1 MSKIKFSLAM
11 LVASLFLFTNVWAAE
26 RTAPTFPKASSV
38 ESGKTYYL
46 YNVGAE
52 MFLTRSTVNTSYPG
66 VGKYAKAVAVDVS
79 AMSDGSYTLRFSDD
93 KYYIYAQSSAMFS
106 RSSVN
111 RECYFTIA
119 GTADGYTIQRA
130 PANTTYYKENQFVG
144 YPGDA
149 ANDRIMPNLTEGN
162 ITWKFIE
169 KEAAEYYIAKR
180 RLYDALLTITDSYFY
195 IVDNFEKVYN
205 DPASSTELLN
215 EAADNIEGGLL
226 LSSKYVARSWSDYPI
241 FFTNDSEKNWK
252 FYDGGYYYED
262 YLYIDKPTPLE
273 TYTLK
278 AIVKNDENA
287 TLSYMLYDYYGAEA
301 EVYIDGTLVHKL
313 SRNMLEYAS
322 GYKYSRF
329 FDKLAPG
336 THVIEWRFFNAT
348 PANYTYRYT
357 IRDIGI
363 EKTPYFEVSLLE
375 PGSLGT
381 EVLYNVDHIKDVRR
395 IKIKGKMNADDWA
408 KISMMV
414 NLYSIDL
421 SEAEVTSIPANQ
433 FDNNS
438 GDWRYLHEIVL
449 PNTLE
454 SIGNSAFYQ
463 SYIDKVT
470 FPASLKTIGEKAF
483 YNSMI
488 SEAILPDNMTSIGTY
503 AFYECTQLKNAHYPN
518 NLTYVPTYCFCYC
531 YNMTYIS
538 LPDELTRI
546 NSRAFLRCW
555 ELNIPIPKN
564 LEYIGEYAFAGFN
577 NKNIHFPKTLKTIST
592 GAFNSCDFD
601 SLIIP
606 AGCSV
611 EGTNDVSHY
620 GAFENCDS
628 LVYAEFPTDFYS
640 ANYYSGQIQNC
651 SNLKTLVFR
660 SPTVVGG
667 NYKSYFL
674 NGCPSDVVIKVP
686 SFLVN
691 SYKLD
696 EYWYNYK
703 IEGFNTGDIKDWV
716 LNNNL
721 VMNARERFDG
731 KPNLTINSGGSIKL
745 NGDAAQLIDTLHT
758 VSYNYYNGTS
768 SDAYARIL
776 VNNDATKILGR
787 YTHEYYVTGKYWYFV
802 SLPFDFKISDVTPS
816 VEGTKFVFRYYDG
829 ATRAANGAS
838 GNWKNYAED
847 AIITAGTGFIV
858 QANASC
864 YLKFT
869 ALENESKQNVVSN
882 EEFVKALDE
891 NASEKASNRGW
902 NLVGNPW
909 QCYYNIHTLNFIAPI
924 TTYDVYNKKYNAYSI
939 IDDDYAIAPNEA
951 FFVQCPENINS
962 ISFPET
968 GRQTTSVIEN
978 QQSIRPHN
986 VASATSNRQLVDILL
1001 SNGKSDDR
1009 TRVVFNESASEEYET
1024 TCDASKFFA
1033 TEGDCPQLYTIGGD
1047 GTEYAINERP
1057 YNGGNV
1063 LLGIIVAQDGTY
1075 TFKQQRSNAREVVLF
1090 DKETGVTHN
1099 FADGD
1104 YTFTANAGT
1113 YTNRFVLG
1121 ITKAPETTSV
1131 AELESMGITVDTEG
1145 GRIQVSGAKGTISI
1159 IATDGRTVAT
1169 FNGEGAVNLAAGTY
1183 IVRTTAGA
1191 TKVVVK

>member
-46 YNVGAE
+46 YNVGADK
-52 MFLTRSTVNTSYPG
+52 FLTRSTVVTSYPG

-79 AMSDGSYTLRFSDD
+79 AMSDGSYTLRFSNN
-93 KYYIYAQSSAMFS
+93 KYYIYAQSSSMFS
-106 RSSVN
+106 RSSVD

-130 PANTTYYKENQFVG
+130 PANTSYYKENQFVG

-149 ANDRIMPNLTEGN
+149 ADDRIVPNLTEGN

-180 RLYDALLTITDSYFY
+180 RLYDALLTTDEYFY
-195 IVDNFEKVYN
+195 TVDKFEKIYN
-205 DPASSTELLN
+205 DPASSTELLR
-215 EAADNIEGGLL
+215 EAADDLNSGLL
-226 LSSKYVARSWSDYPI
+226 ISNKYISMPWSDYPI
-241 FFTNDSEKNWK
+241 LFEPCGVEWSVYGSETSYDYDKYFACNLVEGTETYSLKATVTVAEDATLVYYLSTNQ
-252 FYDGGYYYED
+252 YYY
-262 YLYIDKPTPLE
+262 
-273 TYTLK
+273 
-278 AIVKNDENA
+278 
-287 TLSYMLYDYYGAEA
+287 LS
-301 EVYIDGTLVHKL
+301 VYIDGKLVRTL
-313 SRNMLEYAS
+313 NYNQ
-322 GYKYSRF
+322 
-329 FDKLAPG
+329 FDGNLNSYRYTKHTCCFEELTPG
-336 THVIEWRFFNAT
+336 THEIIWQSGAPFYVRG
-348 PANYTYRYT
+348 
-357 IRDIGI
+357 IGV
-363 EKTPYFEVSLLE
+363 EKTPTVEVSLLE

-381 EVLYNVDHIKDVRR
+381 EILYNVNHLKDVRR
-395 IKIKGKMNADDWA
+395 LKIKGKMNADDWA
-408 KISMMV
+408 KVDMMT
-414 NLYSIDL
+414 NLFTLDL
-421 SEAEVTSIPANQ
+421 SEADIDTIADNQ
-433 FDNNS
+433 FRGNRSSSSSSNFL
-438 GDWRYLHEIVL
+438 YKVVL
-449 PNTLE
+449 PEKLTK
-454 SIGNSAFYQ
+454 IGEYAFYD
-463 SYIDKVT
+463 SYVNEINMPT
-470 FPASLKTIGEKAF
+470 SLKEIGERAF
-483 YNSMI
+483 YWSMI
-488 SEAILPDNMTSIGTY
+488 SEAMMPDSMTSIGDN
-503 AFYECTQLKNAHYPN
+503 AFTDCEFLTDKVNYPK
-518 NLTYVPTYCFCYC
+518 NLTYIPRECFSGC
-531 YNMTYIS
+531 YNLRTF
-538 LPDELTRI
+538 ELHEGLERI
-546 NSRAFLRCW
+546 NSYAFNQAQYFNPRFPRSLTGIYNYAFNGTFIDSLFINEGVGVSDNAFSNCR
-555 ELNIPIPKN
+555 N
-564 LEYIGEYAFAGFN
+564 LE
-577 NKNIHFPKTLKTIST
+577 
-592 GAFNSCDFD
+592 
-601 SLIIP
+601 
-606 AGCSV
+606 
-611 EGTNDVSHY
+611 
-620 GAFENCDS
+620 
-628 LVYAEFPTDFYS
+628 YAEFPTSYS
-640 ANYYSGQIQNC
+640 VPTTAINDCRYLNTVV
-651 SNLKTLVFR
+651 LK
-660 SPTVVGG
+660 SPTVVDGSS
-667 NYKSYFL
+667 KSSFF

-716 LNNNL
+716 LNSNL

-858 QANASC
+858 QANANC

-869 ALENESKQNVVSN
+869 ALDNESKQNVVSN

-986 VASATSNRQLVDILL
+986 VASAASNRQLVDILL

-1090 DKETGVTHN
+1090 DKETGITHN

-1104 YTFTANAGT
+1104 YTFTADAGT

-1191 TKVVVK
+1191 IKVVVK

>member
-52 MFLTRSTVNTSYPG
+52 MFLTRSTVSTSYPG

-93 KYYIYAQSSAMFS
+93 KYYIYAQLSSMFS

-130 PANTTYYKENQFVG
+130 PANTTNYKENQFVG

-149 ANDRIMPNLTEGN
+149 ADDRIVPNLTEGN

-215 EAADNIEGGLL
+215 EAADNIESGLL

-241 FFTNDSEKNWK
+241 FFINDSEQNWQFNNGSK
-252 FYDGGYYYED
+252 YYDD
-262 YLYIDKPTPLE
+262 YLNIYYPKIG

-287 TLSYMLYDYYGAEA
+287 TLSYMLYDYYGTKA

-313 SRNMLEYAS
+313 SGNILKYKS
-322 GYKYSRF
+322 GYKYSRY

-336 THVIEWRFFNAT
+336 THVIEWRFNCT
-348 PANYTYRYT
+348 LSYSYNGLT

-395 IKIKGKMNADDWA
+395 IKIKGKMNDDDWA

-421 SEAEVTSIPANQ
+421 SEADVKSIPANQ
-433 FDNNS
+433 FNNNS
-438 GDWRYLHEIVL
+438 GDWPYLHEIVL

-488 SEAILPDNMTSIGTY
+488 SEAILPDNMTSIGSY
-503 AFYECTQLKNAHYPN
+503 AFYECFQLKNAHYPN
-518 NLTYVPTYCFCYC
+518 NLTSVPESCFNNCY
-531 YNMTYIS
+531 YLAYIS
-538 LPDELTRI
+538 LPNELTTI
-546 NSRAFLRCW
+546 YSSAFANCKM
-555 ELNIPIPKN
+555 LNIPIPKN
-564 LEYIGEYAFAGFN
+564 IKYIHFAAFSN
-577 NKNIHFPKTLKTIST
+577 CYEMNPRFPKTVKTIYEK
-592 GAFNSCDFD
+592 AFENCAMD

-606 AGCSV
+606 AGCAVRGFDTS
-611 EGTNDVSHY
+611 EKY
-620 GAFENCDS
+620 GAFCSCDN
-628 LVYAEFPTDFYS
+628 LVYAEFPTNFYS
-640 ANYYSGQIQNC
+640 ADYRYSQIESC

-667 NYKSYFL
+667 NYKSDFL

-716 LNNNL
+716 LNSNL

-731 KPNLTINSGGSIKL
+731 KPNLTIKSGGSIKL

-891 NASEKASNRGW
+891 NVSEKASNRGW

-924 TTYDVYNKKYNAYSI
+924 TTYDVNNKKYNAYSI

-986 VASATSNRQLVDILL
+986 VASAASNRQLVDILL

-1033 TEGDCPQLYTIGGD
+1033 TEGDCPQLYTIGSD

-1104 YTFTANAGT
+1104 CTFTADAGT

-1169 FNGEGAVNLAAGTY
+1169 FNGEGAVNLSAGTY